1 MKQKSMLERYLL
13 AMQNTGDITLRW
25 LYQKDM
31 IKQSLYERQERE
43 QLVNDVANE
52 VLSHISATVDASEI
66 FDAIDGLNDKI
77 NNLGRNN

>member
-1 MKQKSMLERYLL
+1 M
-13 AMQNTGDITLRW
+13 LRW
-25 LYQKDM
+25 QFQKDM

-52 VLSHISATVDASEI
+52 VLSRISATVDVSEI

-77 NNLGRNN
+77 SSLGR

>member
-25 LYQKDM
+25 LYQKDV

>member
-13 AMQNTGDITLRW
+13 AMQNTGDIMLRW
-25 LYQKDM
+25 QFQKDM
-31 IKQSLYERQERE
+31 MKQSLYERQERE

-52 VLSHISATVDASEI
+52 VLSRISATVDVSEI

-77 NNLGRNN
+77 NGLGRNN